1 MLVSIFKKLYEMKI
15 LIICLITGIFLSTKV
30 FAEMATCFAG
40 ECEFYLSLWYDYAE
54 TLCMDT
60 LMMEEVETGPIS
72 FTIVSTGEECLVFNE
87 R

>member
-1 MLVSIFKKLYEMKI
+1 MKI

-54 TLCMDT
+54 TL
-60 LMMEEVETGPIS
+60 
-72 FTIVSTGEECLVFNE
+72 
-87 R
+87 